1 MKNKK
6 KTFLVLGYLDTG
18 SGTLTFPEDFDFIG
32 SYTDQEEAQ
41 KHVDLLNKR
50 EGHGDDGDDELV
62 EDFEGR
68 GWYTPS
74 GPSIHCR
81 SVRRTSETTRRKGIL
96 TVRSKGDHPSTF

>member
-62 EDFEGR
+62 EDFEGE
-68 GWYTPS
+68 GMVYTVWPVDS
-74 GPSIHCR
+74 
-81 SVRRTSETTRRKGIL
+81 L
-96 TVRSKGDHPSTF
+96 SKCPKDV